1 MKGLAAWTLLLS
13 CLAATAANAAGTW
26 VEMYGGDQLIREQPR
41 FERFTDKLYAVLR
54 DTIVQSGMEGDSRA
68 VAAARIKLPMPDGP
82 TSPLN
87 FYSSPS
93 GPTVY
98 LPLFSLLFL
107 EDLTTAYAWLYSKN
121 YSLETIDEYLAMLH
135 FKPAEA
141 FPGERYSAPL
151 AALGVPA
158 EAWKEPAVGELGL
171 RFRNSAVAFILAHEL
186 GHIALHH
193 RGYGGIS
200 REEARRNEGAADA
213 FALAVMAHT
222 KTIPMG
228 AVLFFQAQAYTM
240 PSLGL
245 YKAQGRSV
253 EDWDKAMRD
262 EITHPLTP
270 DRLSAIAVS
279 LSRQAV
285 QESGPAE
292 RETLGFI
299 ATRLAK
305 LAQDLG
311 DVDLQQC
318 MAVAAAR
325 ADPAELR
332 PRRAGQ
338 TAQFLSKCVKH

>member
-1 MKGLAAWTLLLS
+1 MKRFAASILLS
-13 CLAATAANAAGTW
+13 TCLAAAPADAAGTW

-41 FERFTDKLYAVLR
+41 FEQFIDKLYAFLR
-54 DTIVQSGMEGDSRA
+54 DTIVQSGIAGDSRA
-68 VAAARIKLPMPDGP
+68 VAAVRIKLPLPDGP
-82 TSPLN
+82 ASPLN

-93 GPTVY
+93 GPTVF

-107 EDLTTAYAWLYSKN
+107 EELTTAYAWLYSQN

-135 FKPAEA
+135 FKPAAA
-141 FPGERYSAPL
+141 FPGGRYPPPL

-193 RGYGGIS
+193 QGYSGIS
-200 REEARRNEGAADA
+200 REVSRRDESGADA
-213 FALAVMAHT
+213 FALAVMART
-222 KTIPMG
+222 ATIPMG

-240 PSLGL
+240 PSFGL
-245 YKAQGRSV
+245 YKSQGRSV

-285 QESGPAE
+285 KESRPAE

-305 LAQDLG
+305 IAEDLG

-318 MAVAAAR
+318 VAVAAAR

-332 PRRAGQ
+332 PHRAGL
-338 TAQFLSKCVKH
+338 TEQFLSKCVRR

>member
-1 MKGLAAWTLLLS
+1 MKGLAAWTLLLT

-82 TSPLN
+82 RSPLN

-93 GPTVY
+93 CPTVN

-338 TAQFLSKCVKH
+338 TARFLSKCVKH